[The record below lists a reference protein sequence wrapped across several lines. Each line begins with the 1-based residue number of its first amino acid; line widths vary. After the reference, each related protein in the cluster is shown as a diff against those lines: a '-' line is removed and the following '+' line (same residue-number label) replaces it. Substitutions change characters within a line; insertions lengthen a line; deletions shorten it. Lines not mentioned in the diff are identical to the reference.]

1 LAGVEKNFLP
11 YYIIDGRNSFSQT
24 FRCRSA
30 GEDDMK
36 KIWVIPFLLLLS
48 SCKETPSQPQQLR
61 SRIVAYVHWE
71 GQALSGK
78 QIELIETGETKF
90 TDSNGLAEFSVPDGK
105 YIIRAYGINGPGPA
119 LQTIDFNVEVRSGE
133 TMKVDIIDCLPC
145 V

>member
-1 LAGVEKNFLP
+1 
-11 YYIIDGRNSFSQT
+11 
-24 FRCRSA
+24 
-30 GEDDMK
+30 MK